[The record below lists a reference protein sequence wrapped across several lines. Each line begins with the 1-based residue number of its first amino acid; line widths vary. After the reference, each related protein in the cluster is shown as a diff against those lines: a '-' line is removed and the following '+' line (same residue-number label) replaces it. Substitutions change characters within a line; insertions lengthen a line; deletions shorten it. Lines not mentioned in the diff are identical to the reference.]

1 MTKITK
7 KTDEKTHFSLS
18 GFTLVELIVV
28 ISILAVL
35 GTIAFTSISGY
46 ISNSRDSKRISNA
59 ALISKGFDIAFA
71 AGTFVNTSKTSTGY
85 NIALVGS
92 GLTMTGYYGV
102 VNDTLLQSIKVM
114 GNDTAVYDG
123 FQEYRYSYFPNEKKC
138 QVLATLENP
147 ENARSAFILP
157 SFVNQAFAAS
167 GSVGY
172 AFIKGNFTSTG
183 EINNLVV
190 DASMWEVEPI
200 VDGIKTFS
208 GTETLVVGSALA
220 LVEAVYV
227 PENGSCG
234 TANGQLFTVTPTSNL
249 CAIGTSTGMLDNGG
263 VVDKWTWGCTG
274 VNGGADTA
282 VNACSADL
290 DTSVN
295 WVFDTDP
302 VNGKFGD
309 GTTNYCTFA
318 P

>member
-1 MTKITK
+1 MAITTK
-7 KTDEKTHFSLS
+7 KQVKKAHFPLS
-18 GFTLVELIVV
+18 GFTLVELIIV

-35 GTIAFTSISGY
+35 GTIAFISVSGY

-59 ALISKGFDIAFA
+59 ALIAKGFDIAFA

-85 NIALVGS
+85 NIALIGS

-102 VNDTLLQSIKVM
+102 INDTLLQSIKVM

-123 FQEYRYSYFPNEKKC
+123 FQEYRYSYFPNEKKY

-190 DASMWEVEPI
+190 DASAWDNEPI

-208 GTETLVVGSALA
+208 GTETIVIGSALA
-220 LVEAVYV
+220 LVPPTIV
-227 PENGSCG
+227 PEDGSCG
-234 TANGQLFTVTPTSNL
+234 TAHGQLFTVTPINNL
-249 CAIGTSTGMLDNGG
+249 CTGGTSTGMLDNG
-263 VVDKWTWGCTG
+263 
-274 VNGGADTA
+274 
-282 VNACSADL
+282 
-290 DTSVN
+290 
-295 WVFDTDP
+295 
-302 VNGKFGD
+302 
-309 GTTNYCTFA
+309 
-318 P
+318 